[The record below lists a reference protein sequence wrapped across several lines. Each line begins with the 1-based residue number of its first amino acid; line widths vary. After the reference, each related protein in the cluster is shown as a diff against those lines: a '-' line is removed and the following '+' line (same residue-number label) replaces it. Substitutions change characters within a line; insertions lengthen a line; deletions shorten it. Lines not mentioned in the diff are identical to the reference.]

1 MKNEFKNRWMAW
13 AIVILAV
20 MNITTFLTIIYE
32 RNKVD
37 NEEVVSEPNQ
47 VQSENSSMAYS
58 GRYFRDQLNLS
69 RDQMN
74 RFIEFNPNFRQR
86 IWSINLDMD
95 RLRHQMVIELAKQNC
110 DTGKLNILSDSI
122 GALHAN
128 LKKVTCKFYLDIK
141 NICNQQQQEKLE
153 QIFDEMFA
161 SNVPMGQNGMRGRE
175 GRGRGRGRGWTIY

>member
-1 MKNEFKNRWMAW
+1 MRNEIRNRWMVW
-13 AIVILAV
+13 AIVFLAV

-47 VQSENSSMAYS
+47 VQSENSSLAYS
-58 GRYFRDQLNLS
+58 GRYFRDQLSLS

-74 RFIEFNPNFRQR
+74 RFIEFNPYFRQQVR
-86 IWSINLDMD
+86 SINLNMD
-95 RLRHQMVIELAKQNC
+95 RQRHQMLIELAKQNC
-110 DTGKLNILSDSI
+110 DTSKLNVLSDSI

-141 NICNQQQQEKLE
+141 NICNLQQQEKLE

-161 SNVPMGQNGMRGRE
+161 SDVRMGQYGMGGRE
-175 GRGRGRGRGWTIY
+175 GRGRGRGRQFIN